1 MPNINMKTTSKEGK
15 LLKTTSKKN
24 RRGKDRM
31 KIKNDKLVIDDCVI
45 GDEEYVLSQFEKA
58 VKYDELKATFNMDG
72 DA

>member
-1 MPNINMKTTSKEGK
+1 
-15 LLKTTSKKN
+15 
-24 RRGKDRM
+24 M

>member
-15 LLKTTSKKN
+15 LLKTASKKTVEV
-24 RRGKDRM
+24 KRM

>member
-1 MPNINMKTTSKEGK
+1 
-15 LLKTTSKKN
+15 
-24 RRGKDRM
+24 M
-31 KIKNDKLVIDDCVI
+31 KIKNNKLVIDDQII